1 MNQILDYNPNKS
13 SGGGTSGSDKVVRV
27 FAIIL
32 AIFAICLLA
41 GGAYGIYKN
50 NSNSGLPAQAATKA
64 QIDVEQKET
73 TAVIKVKH
81 DKVIEKLIYN
91 WDSEK
96 ENTIKGSGESEMESE
111 IPLFAGEHTLNVK
124 VIDVEGNETTY
135 EQAITSEAGEDKL
148 YPVIALNVN
157 NETKRLEITA
167 TDETAIDY
175 VTYRW
180 NDEEEQKIEVEEDD
194 KKIEFDIEILKGKN
208 DLTVIAVD
216 KNKNTTTEVKSFSGV
231 TKPDVKVV
239 ISADKKSADVY
250 CYHENGIKEVKFKIN
265 DQDYNGDIG
274 EEPLKEITF
283 NDIALPEGSSTIT
296 VTVSSVDETETV
308 VTENVENG
316 TEGSNDED
324 INISIEKS
332 EADETKA
339 TIKTSCASG
348 VKEIKLNV
356 NDVDYNVDLQGQV
369 APEVGPFDLDLVEGN
384 NKITLTVI
392 SASGAEKQEV
402 KEISR

>member
-96 ENTIKGSGESEMESE
+96 ENTIKGSGESAMESE
-111 IPLFAGEHTLNVK
+111 ISLFAGEHTLNVK
-124 VIDVEGNETTY
+124 VIDIEGNETIY
-135 EQAITSEAGEDKL
+135 DQVITSEAGEDKL
-148 YPVIALNVN
+148 YPVISLNVN
-157 NETKRLEITA
+157 NETKRLVITA

-180 NDEEEQKIEVEEDD
+180 NDEEEEKVEVEDD
-194 KKIEFDIEILKGKN
+194 EKKIEFDIEILKGKN

-216 KNKNTTTEVKSFSGV
+216 KNKNTTTELKSFSGV
-231 TKPDVKVV
+231 TKPDVKVT
-239 ISADKKSADVY
+239 IAADKKSADVY
-250 CYHENGIKEVKFKIN
+250 CFHENGIKEVKFKIN

-274 EEPLKEITF
+274 EEQQKEIRF
-283 NDIALPEGSSTIT
+283 NGIALPEGNSTIT

-308 VTENVENG
+308 VTENVEATPTN
-316 TEGSNDED
+316 EDE

-332 EADETKA
+332 EATEGNA
-339 TIKTSCASG
+339 TIKTSSPAG
-348 VKEIKLNV
+348 IKEIKLNV
-356 NDVDYNVDLQGQV
+356 NDVDYNVDLQGQI
-369 APEVGPFDLDLVEGN
+369 APEVGPFDIELVEGS

-392 SASGAEKQEV
+392 SANGTEKQEV
-402 KEISR
+402 KEITR

>member
-27 FAIIL
+27 FAVIL

-50 NSNSGLPAQAATKA
+50 NSTSNLPAQATTKA
-64 QIDVEQKET
+64 QIDIEQRET

-96 ENTIKGSGESEMESE
+96 ENTVKGSGESVMESE

-124 VIDVEGNETTY
+124 VIDIEGNETTY
-135 EQAITSEAGEDKL
+135 EQAITSESGEDKL

-157 NETKRLEITA
+157 NDTKRLVITA

-180 NDEEEQKIEVEEDD
+180 NDEEEQKVEVEDDD

-208 DLTVIAVD
+208 DLTIIAVD

-239 ISADKKSADVY
+239 FSADKKTADVY

-283 NDIALPEGSSTIT
+283 NGIALPEGSSTIT

-308 VTENVENG
+308 VTENVDNADTSNEENI
-316 TEGSNDED
+316 D
-324 INISIEKS
+324 ISIEKS
-332 EADETKA
+332 QTDETKA

-392 SASGAEKQEV
+392 SANGTEKQEV
-402 KEISR
+402 KEITR

>member
-13 SGGGTSGSDKVVRV
+13 SGGGTSGSDKIVRV
-27 FAIIL
+27 FAVIL

-50 NSNSGLPAQAATKA
+50 NSKSNLPAQAATKA
-64 QIDVEQKET
+64 QINIEQKET

-96 ENTIKGSGESEMESE
+96 ENTIKGSGESAMESE
-111 IPLFAGEHTLNVK
+111 ISLFAGEHTLNVK
-124 VIDVEGNETTY
+124 VIDIEGNETIY
-135 EQAITSEAGEDKL
+135 DQVITSEAGEDKL
-148 YPVIALNVN
+148 YPVISLNVN
-157 NETKRLEITA
+157 NETKRLVITA

-180 NDEEEQKIEVEEDD
+180 NDEEEEKVEVEDD
-194 KKIEFDIEILKGKN
+194 EKKIEFDIEILKGKN

-216 KNKNTTTEVKSFSGV
+216 KNKNTTTELKSFSGV
-231 TKPDVKVV
+231 TKPDVKVT
-239 ISADKKSADVY
+239 IAADKKSADVY
-250 CYHENGIKEVKFKIN
+250 CFHENGIKEVKFKIN

-274 EEPLKEITF
+274 EEQQKEIRF
-283 NDIALPEGSSTIT
+283 NGIALPEGNSTIT

-308 VTENVENG
+308 VTENVEATPTN
-316 TEGSNDED
+316 EDE

-332 EADETKA
+332 EATEGNA
-339 TIKTSCASG
+339 TIKTSSPAG
-348 VKEIKLNV
+348 IKEIKLNV
-356 NDVDYNVDLQGQV
+356 NDVDYNVDLQGQI
-369 APEVGPFDLDLVEGN
+369 APEVGPFDIELVEGS

-392 SASGAEKQEV
+392 SANGTEKQEV
-402 KEISR
+402 KEITR

>member
-13 SGGGTSGSDKVVRV
+13 SGGGTSGSDKIVRV
-27 FAIIL
+27 FAVIL

-50 NSNSGLPAQAATKA
+50 NSKSNLPAQAATKA
-64 QIDVEQKET
+64 QINIEQKET

-96 ENTIKGSGESEMESE
+96 ENTIKGSGESAMESE
-111 IPLFAGEHTLNVK
+111 ISLFAGEHTLNVK
-124 VIDVEGNETTY
+124 VIDIEGNETIY
-135 EQAITSEAGEDKL
+135 DQVITSEAGEDKL
-148 YPVIALNVN
+148 YPVISLNVN
-157 NETKRLEITA
+157 NETKRLVITA

-180 NDEEEQKIEVEEDD
+180 NDEEEEKVEVEDD
-194 KKIEFDIEILKGKN
+194 EKKIEFDIEILKGKN

-216 KNKNTTTEVKSFSGV
+216 KNKNTTTELKSFSGV
-231 TKPDVKVV
+231 TKPDVKVT
-239 ISADKKSADVY
+239 IAADKKSADVY
-250 CYHENGIKEVKFKIN
+250 CFHENGIKQEKLKKN
-265 DQDYNGDIG
+265 DKYYNGDIG
-274 EEPLKEITF
+274 EEQQKEIRF
-283 NDIALPEGSSTIT
+283 NGIALPEGNSTIT

-308 VTENVENG
+308 VTENVEATPTN
-316 TEGSNDED
+316 EDE

-332 EADETKA
+332 EATEGNA
-339 TIKTSCASG
+339 TIKTSSPAG
-348 VKEIKLNV
+348 IKEIKLNV
-356 NDVDYNVDLQGQV
+356 NDVDYNVDLQGQI
-369 APEVGPFDLDLVEGN
+369 APEVGPFDIELVEGS

-392 SASGAEKQEV
+392 SANGTEKQEV
-402 KEISR
+402 KEITR

>member
-32 AIFAICLLA
+32 AIFAICLLV

-50 NSNSGLPAQAATKA
+50 NSDSNLPAQAATKA
-64 QIDVEQKET
+64 QINLEQRET

-96 ENTIKGSGESEMESE
+96 ENTVKGSGESVMETE

-124 VIDVEGNETTY
+124 VIDIEGTESTY
-135 EQAITSEAGEDKL
+135 EQVITSEAGEDKL

-157 NETKRLEITA
+157 NDTKRLVITA

-180 NDEEEQKIEVEEDD
+180 NDEEEQKVEVEEDE
-194 KKIEFDIEILKGKN
+194 KKIEFDIEILKGQN
-208 DLTVIAVD
+208 DLTIIAVD

-231 TKPDVKVV
+231 TKPDVKII
-239 ISADKKSADVY
+239 ISADKKLADVY

-283 NDIALPEGSSTIT
+283 NGIELPEGNSTIT
-296 VTVSSVDETETV
+296 VTASSVDETETV
-308 VTENVENG
+308 ATENIENG
-316 TEGSNDED
+316 TSSNED
-324 INISIEKS
+324 VIDISIEKS
-332 EADETKA
+332 ETDETKA
-339 TIKTSCASG
+339 TIKTSCVSG

-392 SASGAEKQEV
+392 SANGTEKQEV
-402 KEISR
+402 KEITR

>member
-13 SGGGTSGSDKVVRV
+13 SGGGTSGSDKIVRV
-27 FAIIL
+27 FAVIL

-50 NSNSGLPAQAATKA
+50 NSKSNLPAQAATKA
-64 QIDVEQKET
+64 QINIEQKET

-96 ENTIKGSGESEMESE
+96 ENTIKGSGESAMESE
-111 IPLFAGEHTLNVK
+111 ISLFAGEHTLNVK
-124 VIDVEGNETTY
+124 VIDIEGNETIY
-135 EQAITSEAGEDKL
+135 DQVITSEAGEDKL
-148 YPVIALNVN
+148 YPVISLNVN
-157 NETKRLEITA
+157 NETKRLVITA

-180 NDEEEQKIEVEEDD
+180 NDEEEEKVEVEDD
-194 KKIEFDIEILKGKN
+194 EKKIEFDIEILKGKN

-216 KNKNTTTEVKSFSGV
+216 KNKNTTTELKSFSGV
-231 TKPDVKVV
+231 TKPDVKVT
-239 ISADKKSADVY
+239 IAADKKSADVY
-250 CYHENGIKEVKFKIN
+250 CFHENGIKEVKFKIN

-274 EEPLKEITF
+274 EEQQKEIRF
-283 NDIALPEGSSTIT
+283 NGIALPEGNSTIT

-308 VTENVENG
+308 VTENVEATPTN
-316 TEGSNDED
+316 EDE

-332 EADETKA
+332 EATEGNA
-339 TIKTSCASG
+339 TIKTSSPAG
-348 VKEIKLNV
+348 IKEIKLNV
-356 NDVDYNVDLQGQV
+356 NDVDYNVDLQGQI
-369 APEVGPFDLDLVEGN
+369 ALEVGPFDIELVEGS

-392 SASGAEKQEV
+392 SANGTEKQEV
-402 KEISR
+402 KEITR